1 MRRTKPE
8 KREKQGDIRYNNLNV
23 TEMINRLMKRGKK
36 STAVRVLYGSFDLI
50 QERSGKDPIEVF
62 EQALNN
68 VSPILEV
75 KPRRVGGA
83 TYQVP
88 VEVAPDRRLSL
99 AIRWIL
105 TAARSRG
112 GKSMT
117 ERLASELL
125 DAANET
131 GAAMK
136 RREEVHR
143 MAEANRAFASYRW

>member
-8 KREKQGDIRYNNLNV
+8 KREKHGDIRYNNLNV

-50 QERSGKDPIEVF
+50 QERSGKDPIEIF

-112 GKSMT
+112 GKSMAD
-117 ERLASELL
+117 RLASELM

>member
-1 MRRTKPE
+1 
-8 KREKQGDIRYNNLNV
+8 
-23 TEMINRLMKRGKK
+23 
-36 STAVRVLYGSFDLI
+36 
-50 QERSGKDPIEVF
+50 VF

-105 TAARSRG
+105 AAARSRG
-112 GKSMT
+112 GKSMA
-117 ERLASELL
+117 ERLASELM

>member
-50 QERSGKDPIEVF
+50 QERSGKDPVEVF

-112 GKSMT
+112 GKSMA

>member
-105 TAARSRG
+105 TAARSRV
-112 GKSMT
+112 GKSMA

-131 GAAMK
+131 GPAMK

>member
-8 KREKQGDIRYNNLNV
+8 KREKLGDIRYNNVNV

-36 STAVRVLYGSFDLI
+36 STAVRVIYGSFDLI
-50 QERSGKDPIEVF
+50 QERSGKDPVEVF

-88 VEVAPDRRLSL
+88 VEVPPDRRLSL

-105 TAARSRG
+105 AAARSRG
-112 GKSMT
+112 GKSMS
-117 ERLASELL
+117 ERLASELM

>member
-23 TEMINRLMKRGKK
+23 TEFINRLMKRGKK
-36 STAVRVLYGSFDLI
+36 STANRILYTAFDQI
-50 QERSGKDPIEVF
+50 QERTGKDPVEVF

-105 TAARSRG
+105 AAARSRG
-112 GKSMT
+112 GKSMA
-117 ERLASELL
+117 ERLASELM

>member
-8 KREKQGDIRYNNLNV
+8 KREKQGDIRYNNINV
-23 TEMINRLMKRGKK
+23 TEMTNRLMKRGKK
-36 STAVRVLYGSFDLI
+36 STAVRILYDAFDQI
-50 QERSGKDPIEVF
+50 QERSGKDPVEVF
-62 EQALNN
+62 EQALSN

-88 VEVAPDRRLSL
+88 VEVSPDRRLSL

-105 TAARSRG
+105 AAARSRG
-112 GKSMT
+112 GKSMS
-117 ERLASELL
+117 ERLANELL

>member
-23 TEMINRLMKRGKK
+23 TEFINRLMKRGKK
-36 STAVRVLYGSFDLI
+36 STAIRILYTAFDQV
-50 QERSGKDPIEVF
+50 QERTGQDPVEVF
-62 EQALNN
+62 EKALSN

-105 TAARSRG
+105 AAARSRG
-112 GKSMT
+112 GKSMA
-117 ERLASELL
+117 ERLANELM

-136 RREEVHR
+136 RREDVHR
-143 MAEANRAFASYRW
+143 MAEANRAFATYRW